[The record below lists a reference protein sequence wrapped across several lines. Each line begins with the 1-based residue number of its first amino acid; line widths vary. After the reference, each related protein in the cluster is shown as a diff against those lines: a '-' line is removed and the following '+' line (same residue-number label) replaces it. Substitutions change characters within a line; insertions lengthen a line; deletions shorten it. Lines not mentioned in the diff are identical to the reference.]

1 MVKLSTYSL
10 ISPCG
15 MNCGA
20 CLAYLRTKN
29 KCPGC
34 RKIVND
40 ASVSRSR
47 CKIKNC
53 EQLQNNNSKFC
64 FDCDEYPCK
73 RLKSLDNR
81 YRTKYHMS
89 MIENLNNIKHFG
101 IRKFVNNENAKHAC
115 PTCGGMICVHNGLC
129 VNCDTDKKFVVR
141 AY

>member
-1 MVKLSTYSL
+1 MTRQNTYSV
-10 ISPCG
+10 IAPCG

-34 RKIVND
+34 RNIVND
-40 ASVSRSR
+40 TSVSLSR

-53 EQLQNNNSKFC
+53 EQLQNNHSKFC
-64 FDCDEYPCK
+64 FNCNEYPCK
-73 RLKSLDNR
+73 RLKNLDKR

-89 MIENLNNIKHFG
+89 MIENLNDIKLFG
-101 IRKFVNNENAKHAC
+101 IRKFVNNENTKRAC
-115 PTCGGMICVHNGLC
+115 QTCGGMICVHNGLC
-129 VNCDTDKKFVVR
+129 VNCDKDEMFVVR